1 MYSSLGLGRLVAEN
15 FMAHMTK
22 DFCKN
27 RGYFHFTKIY
37 SPSSW
42 IFLATVM
49 RMSYIFSQTTS
60 LDTGRGLGDVFVWLD
75 SRNKPQEVW
84 QPGRRPRFVTMVPMK
99 NNILHVKFV
108 WFQHTP
114 ASHTAF
120 ASARQQRD
128 SGSKSSSAIPR
139 FSSTIMLLVQDKQKL
154 AFYTGFV
161 PLLSSFV
168 WPF

>member
-1 MYSSLGLGRLVAEN
+1 
-15 FMAHMTK
+15 
-22 DFCKN
+22 
-27 RGYFHFTKIY
+27 
-37 SPSSW
+37 
-42 IFLATVM
+42 M

-75 SRNKPQEVW
+75 SRNNPQNIKPQEVW

-168 WPF
+168 WPSNILWSWEFKGNPYLTSNVCCFCCGLSVDANQKSGQAPPRWNG